1 MDKIDY
7 ETYDTMEQEN
17 SDSPAKKESKA
28 AETSSKS
35 RAAVA
40 VVVVV
45 LMLLG
50 LTNVVLSTYTLTNLH
65 SSKDV
70 KPEANL
76 TEQGRDD
83 TVNESERL
91 WNTIYEVEEELTLTK
106 SNLLTTLPTLPRE
119 WMVEFLFKPTNLDN
133 PDWTSIFHM
142 TIGGNYE
149 NLGDRNPAVFFHPS
163 AGLMISYT
171 LNDIKNQQI
180 HFPAPTID
188 KWTKIRMFQKNE
200 NGNTKVKLFIDNKEM
215 LSAVSSKPTSF
226 ENVKVY
232 ASDPWYP
239 AQPGSIKNLSIKIK
253 RHWNSI
259 FKIEEP
265 FTLTKNN
272 LLTTLPT
279 LPREWMVE
287 FMFKPTNYDN
297 PGWTSIFRMTIGGNH
312 ENLGD
317 RNPAV
322 FFHPNQD
329 QGLVIVYS
337 LNNDRDQQIHL
348 PTPTI
353 DKWTKIRMFQKIED
367 GNTKIKLF
375 INDKEMLS
383 ALNYKPTSFENVKV
397 YASDPWHSAQPG
409 SIKDLS
415 INFIEE

>member
-1 MDKIDY
+1 MI
-7 ETYDTMEQEN
+7 
-17 SDSPAKKESKA
+17 
-28 AETSSKS
+28 
-35 RAAVA
+35 
-40 VVVVV
+40 
-45 LMLLG
+45 LG
-50 LTNVVLSTYTLTNLH
+50 LTNVVLNAYSLTTGH
-65 SSKDV
+65 SSKDGECEV
-70 KPEANL
+70 NPPEPGRND
-76 TEQGRDD
+76 TE
-83 TVNESERL
+83 NESEGERL
-91 WNTIYEVEEELTLTK
+91 WNTIYEVEEELDLSK

-119 WMVEFLFKPTNLDN
+119 WMVEFLFKPTNYDN
-133 PDWTSIFHM
+133 PEWTSIFHM
-142 TIGGNYE
+142 TIGGNGE
-149 NLGDRNPAVFFHPS
+149 NLVLGNRNPLVFNAPGR
-163 AGLMISYT
+163 GLVVVNS
-171 LNDIKNQQI
+171 LNDNSDDYTDL
-180 HFPAPTID
+180 PAPAID
-188 KWTKIRMFQKNE
+188 QWTKIRISQAIE
-200 NGNTKVKLFIDNKEM
+200 NRKTKVKIFINDEEM
-215 LSAVSSKPTSF
+215 FSAVNSKPTSF

-232 ASDPWYP
+232 ASGTWEP
-239 AQPGSIKNLSIKIK
+239 AQPGSIKNLSIKTK

-375 INDKEMLS
+375 INDKEKLS
-383 ALNYKPTSFENVKV
+383 ALNYKPTIFENVKV
-397 YASDPWHSAQPG
+397 YASDPWYPAQPG

-415 INFIEE
+415 INFIE

>member
-1 MDKIDY
+1 M
-7 ETYDTMEQEN
+7 
-17 SDSPAKKESKA
+17 ESKA
-28 AETSSKS
+28 AETSNKP

-40 VVVVV
+40 VVVVS
-45 LMLLG
+45 LMILG
-50 LTNVVLSTYTLTNLH
+50 LTNVVLNTYSLTTGQ

-70 KPEANL
+70 KREVNPSEPGRND
-76 TEQGRDD
+76 TE
-83 TVNESERL
+83 NESESERL
-91 WNTIYEVEEELTLTK
+91 WNTIYEVEEELDLTK
-106 SNLLTTLPTLPRE
+106 NNLLTTLPTLPRE
-119 WMVEFLFKPTNLDN
+119 WLVEFLLKPTNYDTQE
-133 PDWTSIFHM
+133 WTSIFHM
-142 TIGGNYE
+142 TIGGDIA
-149 NLGDRNPAVFFHPS
+149 NLGDRNPAVFFHPRH
-163 AGLMISYT
+163 GLRVTST
-171 LNDIKNQQI
+171 LSGEKD
-180 HFPAPTID
+180 FYVDLSAPTTD
-188 KWTKIRMFQKNE
+188 KWTKIRMSQE
-200 NGNTKVKLFIDNKEM
+200 MQNGKIRLKFFIDDEEKLNAEN
-215 LSAVSSKPTSF
+215 SGDVSLATSF
-226 ENVKVY
+226 KNVKVY

-239 AQPGSIKNLSIKIK
+239 AQPGSIKNLSIKTK

-259 FKIEEP
+259 FKIEDP
-265 FTLTKNN
+265 FTMTKNN

-287 FMFKPTNYDN
+287 FLFKPTNYDN
-297 PGWTSIFRMTIGGNH
+297 PDWTSIFHMTIGGNQ

-317 RNPAV
+317 RIPAV
-322 FFHPNQD
+322 FFHPSQD

-337 LNNDRDQQIHL
+337 LNNDMNQQIHL

>member
-119 WMVEFLFKPTNLDN
+119 WMVEFMFKPTNYDN

-200 NGNTKVKLFIDNKEM
+200 NGNTKIKLFIDNKEM
-215 LSAVSSKPTSF
+215 FRAVNSKPTSF

-232 ASDPWYP
+232 ASDPWYA
-239 AQPGSIKNLSIKIK
+239 AQPGSIKNL
-253 RHWNSI
+253 
-259 FKIEEP
+259 
-265 FTLTKNN
+265 
-272 LLTTLPT
+272 
-279 LPREWMVE
+279 
-287 FMFKPTNYDN
+287 
-297 PGWTSIFRMTIGGNH
+297 G
-312 ENLGD
+312 
-317 RNPAV
+317 
-322 FFHPNQD
+322 
-329 QGLVIVYS
+329 
-337 LNNDRDQQIHL
+337 
-348 PTPTI
+348 
-353 DKWTKIRMFQKIED
+353 
-367 GNTKIKLF
+367 
-375 INDKEMLS
+375 
-383 ALNYKPTSFENVKV
+383 
-397 YASDPWHSAQPG
+397 
-409 SIKDLS
+409 